1 MIKCSQAIRL
11 TITVRSTESK
21 RLTFSCLHSPCLKY
35 FKVFFVSSALIKP
48 LQKGLSY
55 EYSRCALY
63 FRIWN
68 LFTGSMC
75 VKYQSER
82 LVYPDAIDSAHVSN
96 PAMCKLWFGAATFIV
111 TRIRITVTAAA
122 DHTTTAL
129 HAANDTEN
137 ITHLVT
143 ATENNRE
150 AKLGTKCRRI
160 WEN

>member
-122 DHTTTAL
+122 DQHNYSTSCSQW
-129 HAANDTEN
+129 H
-137 ITHLVT
+137 
-143 ATENNRE
+143 RE
-150 AKLGTKCRRI
+150 YNTFSYSY
-160 WEN
+160 WEQ